1 MNQAKK
7 RLTIIKLAIS
17 MTDTETIQLQVLKLG
32 LLKTDNKIKEILTF
46 LNAQNY
52 VQAQKLIAKYI
63 DSPNQTT
70 VIQRISQEKLKDTL
84 DENLIEKKESIKT
97 DIIEEQTLHLKAK
110 IQQAK
115 DQALID
121 QSKLFFHSSNA
132 EEKTSNKM
140 YDDNFHAT
148 PTSTIETISYD
159 TLLNVNAEDVLP
171 DNITLD
177 ISTNTNIHSIDEAFF
192 SETNE
197 ILPHTQK
204 DDLFNQE
211 EIYNKTETEKNQDIQ
226 SSFQSKDAKKCITKE
241 TMHYKAISY
250 IKQKFRH
257 MSNQYPPVQNSNIE
271 YTSVNKWLLKISD
284 EGYLES
290 EIEKIIENIEELV
303 SIDKAEAAQLLLIA
317 GATESKYAQFRLA
330 RALYK
335 GELLERNI
343 DESFILINRLA
354 LNDNYPEAICDL
366 AQFYE
371 SGIGTS
377 KDKHK
382 AKELY
387 KEAMELG
394 ISRAE
399 NHYKR
404 LDASNNSLFSLF
416 KK

>member
-32 LLKTDNKIKEILTF
+32 LLKTDNRIKEILTF

-52 VQAQKLIAKYI
+52 VQAQKLIAEYI

-70 VIQRISQEKLKDTL
+70 VIQRISQEKLKDTP
-84 DENLIEKKESIKT
+84 DEISIEKKESIKT
-97 DIIEEQTLHLKAK
+97 DILEEQTLHLKAK

-115 DQALID
+115 EQALLN
-121 QSKLFFHSSNA
+121 QSKLFFHSSQI
-132 EEKTSNKM
+132 EENISNEM
-140 YDDNFHAT
+140 YDDDLHTA
-148 PTSTIETISYD
+148 PTSPVETVSYD
-159 TLLNVNAEDVLP
+159 TLLNVDAEDILP

-177 ISTNTNIHSIDEAFF
+177 ISTSININPIDETFF
-192 SETNE
+192 NETNE
-197 ILPHTQK
+197 ILPHTKK

-211 EIYNKTETEKNQDIQ
+211 DIYEKTEKIQDIQ
-226 SSFQSKDAKKCITKE
+226 SSSQSKDEQESNTKDSI
-241 TMHYKAISY
+241 HYKAISY
-250 IKQKFRH
+250 IKQKFKH
-257 MSNQYPPVQNSNIE
+257 MSNQYPPIQNSDIE
-271 YTSVNKWLLKISD
+271 YTSINKWLLKISD

-290 EIEKIIENIEELV
+290 EIEEIIENVEQLIT
-303 SIDKAEAAQLLLIA
+303 IDKAEAAQLLLIA

-343 DESFILINRLA
+343 DESFILISRLA

-377 KDKHK
+377 KDTQK

-394 ISRAE
+394 ISRAK

-404 LDASNNSLFSLF
+404 LNASNNSLFSIF